1 MPHSNYDTEVKAFRK
16 FCKREIEVLKLDRIT
31 ISDNCN
37 AKLNIRIQ
45 KFFIYSHNLD
55 LENALKY
62 HQKLT
67 DSGAEMLETFVNLGQ
82 NGNSFSLVGSNHK
95 NNEGVLE
102 NDSNGYVQFADLLKD
117 NYELREEIIDN
128 VKTLIANM

>member
-67 DSGAEMLETFVNLGQ
+67 DYSSEMLEIFAEENEDLTFTIAKTGETEGGPRFQ
-82 NGNSFSLVGSNHK
+82 NMFSQAL
-95 NNEGVLE
+95 
-102 NDSNGYVQFADLLKD
+102 
-117 NYELREEIIDN
+117 
-128 VKTLIANM
+128 